1 MPAPAFWTDVARLS
15 MGSEETFASTTTF
28 EPTMAEEMWHKAVIA
43 IVFSLIAIIL
53 YIWFRFAKATY
64 GVAAV
69 TALVFDVFVAMGAVA
84 CTAAIARFWPDN
96 PFLITDMRINLP
108 MVGGFLTLVGYSIN
122 DKIVIF
128 DRIRENR
135 GRFGDLSVSL
145 VNLSI
150 NQTLTRTIWT
160 GFTTLMVL
168 AVLYIFGGQASTLH
182 GFSFVLF
189 LGIVMGTLSSIFVAL
204 PLLVLRDF
212 LFKVYVWAFSI
223 LGVLLLGYYAAVHQS
238 PQQFFGTWVGWVW
251 AGVQIAWI
259 VLATWALWAFAYERP
274 WGLKE
279 KAPWLATAL
288 AVVGLLMVPAMVVF
302 CILMLFAPERT
313 AWAGPAAVRALTTL
327 PASYALYQLVWG
339 TTRQKPQKK

>member
-1 MPAPAFWTDVARLS
+1 
-15 MGSEETFASTTTF
+15 MGGEEAFASTTAF

-43 IVFSLIAIIL
+43 IVFSFIAIVL

-69 TALVFDVFVAMGAVA
+69 AALVFDVFIAMGAVA
-84 CTAAIARFWPDN
+84 CTAAVARFWPDN

-212 LFKVYVWAFSI
+212 LFKVYVWAFPI

-238 PQQFFGTWVGWVW
+238 PQQFFGTWVGWVG

-259 VLATWALWAFAYERP
+259 VLVTWALWAYAYGQPWALLEQARPVAIVIAVLAVLVALAFVVFA
-274 WGLKE
+274 LITL
-279 KAPWLATAL
+279 LATGQA
-288 AVVGLLMVPAMVVF
+288 
-302 CILMLFAPERT
+302 

-327 PASYALYQLVWG
+327 PASYALCKLVLG
-339 TTRQKPQKK
+339 TARQQTQKK

>member
-69 TALVFDVFVAMGAVA
+69 AALVFDVFIAMGAVA

-135 GRFGDLSVSL
+135 GRFGDLSVNL

-204 PLLVLRDF
+204 PLLVLRDY
-212 LFKVYVWAFSI
+212 LLKVYVWAFPI
-223 LGVLLLGYYAAVHQS
+223 LGVLLLGYYAGVRQWPAE
-238 PQQFFGTWVGWVW
+238 FFSSWVVW
-251 AGVQIAWI
+251 AWAGGQGLWI
-259 VLATWALWAFAYERP
+259 VLATWALWAYAYGRP
-274 WGLKE
+274 WALLE
-279 KAPWLATAL
+279 QARPVAVVIAAL
-288 AVVGLLMVPAMVVF
+288 AILAVPSFVIFALITLL
-302 CILMLFAPERT
+302 APVHA
-313 AWAGPAAVRALTTL
+313 AWAGPVAVRTLTIL
-327 PASYALYQLVWG
+327 PASYALYRLVWG
-339 TTRQKPQKK
+339 TRPEIRKS